1 MAIGE
6 RIHFFR
12 SLRGM
17 TQKYL
22 GMAVGFPER
31 TADVRMAQYES
42 GTRTP
47 KADLT
52 SALAHVLDVS
62 PQALNVPDI
71 DSYIGLAHTLFTLE
85 DTYGLTVKEIDG
97 KVCLQVDPAKGRTA
111 EELHKI
117 LTAWQEQAAKLEA
130 GEITQEDYD
139 KWRYRYPELDTTQ
152 RWVKVPSQKLS
163 DMLSKDLKKFTKGR

>member
-12 SLRGM
+12 TLRGM

-31 TADVRMAQYES
+31 SADVRLAQYET

-52 SALAHVLDVS
+52 AALAHTLDVS
-62 PQALNVPDI
+62 PQALSVPDI
-71 DSYIGLAHTLFTLE
+71 DNYIGLAHTLFALE
-85 DTYGLTVKEIDG
+85 DVYSLEVGGAV
-97 KVCLQVDPAKGRTA
+97 GRA
-111 EELHKI
+111 SLRAYIFQGGRQAREVNEVLI
-117 LTAWQEQAAKLEA
+117 AWREQAAKLEA
-130 GEITQEDYD
+130 GEVTKEGYYR
-139 KWRYRYPELDTTQ
+139 WRY
-152 RWVKVPSQKLS
+152 K
-163 DMLSKDLKKFTKGR
+163 